1 MYVDATFIANQH
13 TITPLK
19 KTDKKNFSEK
29 EMEFKFF
36 NKILKISFQ

>member
-19 KTDKKNFSEK
+19 KTDKK
-29 EMEFKFF
+29 KFF
-36 NKILKISFQ
+36 RKRNGI